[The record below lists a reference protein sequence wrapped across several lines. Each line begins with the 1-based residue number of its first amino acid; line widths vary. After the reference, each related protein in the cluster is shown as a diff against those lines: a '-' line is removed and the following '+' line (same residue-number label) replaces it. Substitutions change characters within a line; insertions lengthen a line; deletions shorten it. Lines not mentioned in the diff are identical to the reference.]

1 MNTSDVKRD
10 DMGLLYLGMAAL
22 AIGGLWLLWSEY
34 HADISYYGL
43 KWAWYQL
50 GLMDGPLMPK
60 AILIGKQQA
69 LALAAAP
76 ATVSFE
82 QLLALLNL
90 PAYAF
95 VGIPVFLL
103 VRAFRIAQRH
113 PANRTRRQITV
124 NTLPWIM
131 SVHAPAVI
139 PSLYYGDLL
148 NTDPPEHRSSRNP
161 EEWVA
166 EHSLLVNGVF
176 DRDGCRGLLQQD
188 LGNTVSSLEA
198 MAPHEKCLFAVF
210 GSRLLADERDIEK
223 SQQLLD
229 ALNKS
234 CHQGTWQGQRGYP
247 DLALT
252 DAAFSAYAQHA
263 DAPRW
268 LARHPYPRTL
278 LHSMHKAALAT
289 GKLPSA
295 HFRWLKGIDR
305 QLWYALNT
313 TGRKGPFIES
323 AAVFTQAL
331 WEDFAADSG
340 YRLTTPQLDDAI
352 DGIEAYLS
360 KIGLM
365 STQPAKKGNTS

>member
-1 MNTSDVKRD
+1 MHSSDIKRD
-10 DMGLLYLGMAAL
+10 DMGLVYLGMTAL

-43 KWAWYQL
+43 KWAWFQL
-50 GLMDGPLMPK
+50 SSMDWPFMPDVIRS
-60 AILIGKQQA
+60 ARHQA
-69 LALAAAP
+69 FVLGAAP
-76 ATVSFE
+76 ATVTFE

-95 VGIPVFLL
+95 VCIPVFLL
-103 VRAFRIAQRH
+103 VRAFRIAQKH
-113 PANRTRRQITV
+113 PANQTRRQITV
-124 NTLPWIM
+124 DTLPWIM
-131 SVHAPAVI
+131 SAHAPAII

-148 NTDPPEHRSSRNP
+148 NTDPPEHRSSKNP

-176 DRDGCRGLLQQD
+176 DRDSCRALLDQH
-188 LGNTVSSLEA
+188 LGNPVTSLEA
-198 MAPHEKCLFAVF
+198 MAPHEKCLFTVF
-210 GSRLLADERDIEK
+210 GSRLLSDGIDIEK
-223 SQQLLD
+223 SQHLLD
-229 ALNKS
+229 ALNRS

-247 DLALT
+247 DLSLT
-252 DAAFSAYAQHA
+252 DAAFHTYAQHA
-263 DAPRW
+263 DAPGW

-305 QLWYALNT
+305 PLWYALNT

-331 WEDFAADSG
+331 WEDFAADNG
-340 YRLTTPQLDDAI
+340 YRLATPLLDDAI
-352 DGIEAYLS
+352 DGIEAYLI

-365 STQPAKKGNTS
+365 STQPAQEK